1 MTRYI
6 LWVLRGIA
14 VAAFIAFAAIILMS
28 LNPLVWRAT
37 GPSGIFTALV
47 DFAVGL
53 RNVLTLLIISFIEL
67 AAAVSAYIT
76 GFLTQQD
83 AAGLVT
89 FFRDAITAYFQAFGF
104 SLAPAGL
111 PPFDYVI
118 IFLLSLYF
126 LSFWILLIIA
136 IIAGVTSFLR
146 VSGRLASLC
155 FISMI
160 GLAILGAAGIVLNIP
175 GSENGYFL
183 PSAEFIW
190 PLSWP
195 VLLVA
200 LVGFIYLEASYQV
213 VYFYSLLEPV
223 TVREEQLLR
232 QITQLQ
238 TDAQRQVPVQTEE
251 VPVPKALQRMLGSD
265 AFRLMRQVIERKLL
279 RREWLVE
286 LKDAHEVR
294 RLNRFVTRLFRE
306 DPEAEATLTARAS
319 TPSIYRMTVLSIGS
333 SAIGFIF
340 VLLIAYICINPLAF
354 LIPLNAPPIII
365 ESIELLFLPEKT
377 LLFLVP
383 LALLFPLA
391 ASIIGYIRQ
400 RRAQPAEPTRPTITQ

>member
-1 MTRYI
+1 M
-6 LWVLRGIA
+6 
-14 VAAFIAFAAIILMS
+14 
-28 LNPLVWRAT
+28 
-37 GPSGIFTALV
+37 
-47 DFAVGL
+47 
-53 RNVLTLLIISFIEL
+53 
-67 AAAVSAYIT
+67 
-76 GFLTQQD
+76 
-83 AAGLVT
+83 
-89 FFRDAITAYFQAFGF
+89 
-104 SLAPAGL
+104 
-111 PPFDYVI
+111 
-118 IFLLSLYF
+118 
-126 LSFWILLIIA
+126 
-136 IIAGVTSFLR
+136 
-146 VSGRLASLC
+146 C

-160 GLAILGAAGIVLNIP
+160 GLAILGAAGIILNIP

-223 TVREEQLLR
+223 TVREEQLRR
-232 QITQLQ
+232 QITQLH

-354 LIPLNAPPIII
+354 LILLNAPPIII

>member
-1 MTRYI
+1 
-6 LWVLRGIA
+6 
-14 VAAFIAFAAIILMS
+14 MS
-28 LNPLVWRAT
+28 LNPLVWRTT
-37 GPSGIFTALV
+37 GSAGIFTALL
-47 DFAVGL
+47 DFTVGL
-53 RNVLTLLIISFIEL
+53 RNVLTLLIIAFIEF
-67 AAAVSAYIT
+67 AAAISAYIA

-83 AAGLVT
+83 AAGLVV

-104 SLAPAGL
+104 SFAPVGL
-111 PPFDYVI
+111 DPFAYI
-118 IFLLSLYF
+118 IGFLVSLYF
-126 LSFWILLIIA
+126 LGFWMLLIIA
-136 IIAGVTSFLR
+136 IIAGITSFLR

-155 FISMI
+155 FVSMI

-200 LVGFIYLEASYQV
+200 LVSFIYLEASYQV
-213 VYFYSLLEPV
+213 VYFHSLLEPV
-223 TVREEQLLR
+223 TVREEQLRR

-238 TDAQRQVPVQTEE
+238 TDAQRQVPVQTEDI
-251 VPVPKALQRMLGSD
+251 PVPKALQRMLGSD

-306 DPEAEATLTARAS
+306 DPEAEAALTARAS
-319 TPSIYRMTVLSIGS
+319 TPSLYRMTALSISS
-333 SAIGFIF
+333 SAIRFIF
-340 VLLIAYICINPLAF
+340 VLLIAFICLNPVVF
-354 LIPLNAPPIII
+354 LTILNAPPIII

-400 RRAQPAEPTRPTITQ
+400 RRAQPAEPIRPTITQ